1 MRAADEDRILLS
13 ADTDFGTL
21 LTLREQTKPSVMLLR
36 RGPKRPDKQLLL
48 LLAAIRITEDSLRRG
63 CIVVVE
69 EKRLRIRELPIG
81 KLP

>member
-1 MRAADEDRILLS
+1 
-13 ADTDFGTL
+13 
-21 LTLREQTKPSVMLLR
+21 MLLP
-36 RGPKRPDKQLLL
+36 RGPERPAKQLLL
-48 LLAAIRITEDSLRRG
+48 LLAAIRMTEDSLRRG